1 MEDSR
6 NSSNTG
12 RHAIVAAT
20 RPQSSRGINTSA
32 LIADDV
38 IMLNARSTVEK
49 ISYSDDEAAPVSSSS
64 LLELVLSFRIFSLFS
79 SDASRRNLDRT
90 VEGENIYIMMRTTR
104 R

>member
-49 ISYSDDEAAPVSSSS
+49 ISYSDDAVSSSS